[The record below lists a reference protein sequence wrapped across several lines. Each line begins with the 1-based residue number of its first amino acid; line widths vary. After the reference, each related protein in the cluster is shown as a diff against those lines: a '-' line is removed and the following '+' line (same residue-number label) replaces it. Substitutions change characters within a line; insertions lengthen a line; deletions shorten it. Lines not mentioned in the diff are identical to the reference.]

1 MDPICEVNERGTRDK
16 NDGIE
21 MMVDCDL
28 PLDLDLTE
36 RLEVDEETL
45 PYIEED

>member
-16 NDGIE
+16 NDRIE

-36 RLEVDEETL
+36 QLEVDQETL
-45 PYIEED
+45 PYIDED